1 MLQVGDPL
9 PDVVLYEGDHEG
21 KVRLLDFFSG
31 KKGVLFGVVGAFT
44 PTCSKSHL
52 PAFVR
57 EVSARPICSS
67 LALGNVGFDKPKEK
81 E

>member
-21 KVRLLDFFSG
+21 KVRLVDFFSG

-52 PAFVR
+52 SAFVR
-57 EVSARPICSS
+57 EVGARPIGSRVCW
-67 LALGNVGFDKPKEK
+67 FR
-81 E
+81 